1 VTGLTTRRPLL
12 ASLLLAVAL
21 FGLPATASAQ
31 TQGDVDQA
39 ERDLRR
45 AEAIK
50 TDAYKTWDTATQKL
64 NIATAEFQEIKERR
78 EELTLKI
85 WKLEDRIVLYQAD
98 ADVAD
103 ERAKAMIID
112 AYVNGGST
120 GVETVFNVES
130 IQEIILSQIV
140 LDEATTL
147 GLSDLDQLEAVN
159 REIDRLRLNLSD
171 QEEDDLVLE
180 ADAAAL
186 MAAVQSLY
194 AEADAAYDAASDE
207 VRSAIDSVRAERRE
221 YDIAE
226 AKRKAEAAAA
236 AYSAANGA
244 AAGLPPGAIPGFV
257 CPVKGGST
265 FINSWG
271 YPRSGGTRTHKGTDM
286 YGSQGYGHPL
296 VAVQDGY
303 IKMKTVNLG
312 GIVVYLY
319 DDAGYRYYYAH
330 LQGYPSGQQDGQR
343 VNKGQTIGYMGATGN
358 AGGPHLHFGLYP
370 NGGSA
375 VNPYPTVRAA
385 C

>member
-1 VTGLTTRRPLL
+1 MTGLTARRPLL
-12 ASLLLAVAL
+12 AALLLAVAL
-21 FGLPATASAQ
+21 FGLPAAASAQ
-31 TQGDVDQA
+31 TQGDVDHA
-39 ERDLRR
+39 EADLRR

-50 TDAYKTWDTATQKL
+50 SDAYKKWDA
-64 NIATAEFQEIKERR
+64 ATAQLIAATTEFQEIKERR

-85 WKLEDRIVLYQAD
+85 WKLEDRIILYQSDAELAD
-98 ADVAD
+98 Q
-103 ERAKAMIID
+103 RAKSLIVD

-120 GVETVFNVES
+120 GVETVFSLET
-130 IQEIILSQIV
+130 IQEILLSQIV
-140 LDEATTL
+140 LDEATAR

-159 REIDRLRLNLSD
+159 REVDRLRLNLSD
-171 QEEDDLVLE
+171 QESDDLALE
-180 ADAAAL
+180 VEAEAL
-186 MAAVQSLY
+186 MAEVQLLY
-194 AEADAAYDAASDE
+194 AAADAAYDEASGD
-207 VRSAIDSVRAERRE
+207 VRSAIDDVRAERRE
-221 YDIAE
+221 FDIAE

-236 AYSAANGA
+236 AYSRANGA

-257 CPVKGGST
+257 CPVQGGAT

-303 IKMKTVNLG
+303 IQMKTVRLG

-330 LQGYPSGQQDGQR
+330 LQSYPSGQTNGQR
-343 VNKGQTIGYMGATGN
+343 VNKGDVIGYMGATGN

-370 NGGSA
+370 GGGSA
-375 VNPYPTVRAA
+375 VNPYPTVRAS

>member
-1 VTGLTTRRPLL
+1 MTGLTTRRPLL
-12 ASLLLAVAL
+12 AALLLAVAL
-21 FGLPATASAQ
+21 FGLPTTASAQ
-31 TQGDVDQA
+31 TEDDVAHA
-39 ERDLRR
+39 EADLRR
-45 AEAIK
+45 AEATK
-50 TDAYKTWDTATQKL
+50 TNAYKKWDE
-64 NIATAEFQEIKERR
+64 ATAKLLAATTEFQEIKERR
-78 EELTLKI
+78 EELTEKI
-85 WKLEDRIVLYQAD
+85 WKLEDRIVQHQSDAQIAD
-98 ADVAD
+98 Q
-103 ERAKAMIID
+103 RAKSLIVN
-112 AYVNGGST
+112 AYTNGGST
-120 GVETVFNVES
+120 GVETVFGLES
-130 IQEIILSQIV
+130 IQEILLSQLV
-140 LDEATTL
+140 LDEAATR

-159 REIDRLRLNLSD
+159 REVDRLRLNLSE
-171 QEEDDLVLE
+171 QESDDLVLE
-180 ADAAAL
+180 ADAERVMAEVQVFYAA
-186 MAAVQSLY
+186 
-194 AEADAAYDAASDE
+194 ADAAYDEASDE

-221 YDIAE
+221 FDIAD

-236 AYSAANGA
+236 AYSRANGA

-257 CPVKGGST
+257 CPVKGGAT

-303 IKMKTVNLG
+303 IKMKTVRLG

-330 LQGYPSGQQDGQR
+330 LQSYPSGQTDGQR
-343 VNKGQTIGYMGATGN
+343 VKKGQTIGYIGSTGN